1 MAEPLLVVEDLHAW
15 YGESHVLHGV
25 TFEVFPGEVVTLLGR
40 NGAGKTTT
48 LKSIM
53 GIVTRRR
60 GRIRFQNRELIGLPS
75 NAIARQGVAFCPEE
89 RGIFASLNVE
99 ENLLL
104 PPQVAPGGLGLDA
117 IFGLFPNLRER
128 LRSQGTKLSGGEQQ
142 MLAIGRIL
150 RTGARLLLLDEPTE
164 GLAPVIKEQI
174 RRTVSGL
181 KTAGFTILLVE
192 QNFRFAAT
200 VADRHYVMEH
210 GRVVD
215 MIPNA
220 RLDANM
226 DKLHDYLGV

>member
-60 GRIRFQNRELIGLPS
+60 GGIRFQGRELIGLPS
-75 NAIARQGVAFCPEE
+75 NVIARRGVAFCPEE

-104 PPQVAPGGLGLDA
+104 PPAVAPGGLGLDA

-181 KTAGFTILLVE
+181 KAAGFTILLVE

-220 RLDANM
+220 RLEANM
-226 DKLHDYLGV
+226 EKLHDYLGV

>member
-1 MAEPLLVVEDLHAW
+1 M
-15 YGESHVLHGV
+15 
-25 TFEVFPGEVVTLLGR
+25 
-40 NGAGKTTT
+40 
-48 LKSIM
+48 
-53 GIVTRRR
+53 
-60 GRIRFQNRELIGLPS
+60 
-75 NAIARQGVAFCPEE
+75 IARLGVAFCPEE

-104 PPQVAPGGLGLDA
+104 PPAVAPGGLGLDA

-181 KTAGFTILLVE
+181 KAAGFTILLVE

-220 RLDANM
+220 RLEANM
-226 DKLHDYLGV
+226 EKLHDYLGV